1 MPKPL
6 RVKFFMDSN
15 TNFLEERINDWLD
28 HLGTA
33 SIIRTETRVANVEE
47 KAGDGSRP
55 CIVVTIW
62 YEEN

>member
-15 TNFLEERINDWLD
+15 TNFLEERINVWLD

-33 SIIRTETRVANVEE
+33 SIIRTETRVTNVEE
-47 KAGDGSRP
+47 KADDGSRP